1 MRGEASQFRPRR
13 GAFLAFSRPNIDERD
28 IEEVVACLRSGWIT
42 SGPRVLQ
49 FERMFRDRL
58 GVPHAVAVSSATAG
72 LHLVLHALRIGPGD
86 EVIVPSLTW
95 VSTANTVELLGARA
109 VLADVDPMTLQLDP
123 ADVRRRLTARTRA
136 VIPVH
141 FAGAAAD
148 LDAIQEAIQGA
159 IGGRDVAIVE
169 DAAHALGTS
178 YRGHEIG
185 SQSRAA
191 IFSFHP
197 TKNIT
202 TGEGGMI
209 VCGDTDLAARLRSLR
224 SHGISRDA
232 WSRHDGGTSP
242 RYEVTEPGYKYNLTD
257 MQAALGL
264 GQLARLDALIAERRR
279 LAERYDRLL
288 AGLAGVRPIARPAY
302 DFSHA
307 WHLYVVRLSLD
318 QFDLDRDGVMAAL
331 GRENIG
337 TGLHFVALHEQ
348 AYYRARSTGRHALPH
363 ASAASQE
370 IMSLPLYPGLS
381 EADQD
386 DVVEALGRVLKSC
399 RVRVL
404 EEQR

>member
-1 MRGEASQFRPRR
+1 MRGEPSQFRPRR
-13 GAFLAFSRPNIDERD
+13 RDFLAFSRPDIDERD
-28 IEEVVACLRSGWIT
+28 IEEVVSCLRSGWIT

-58 GVPHAVAVSSATAG
+58 GAPHAIAVSSATAG
-72 LHLVLHALRIGPGD
+72 LHLVLHAMGIGPGD

-95 VSTANTVELLGARA
+95 VSTANMVEMLGARA
-109 VLADVDPMTLQLDP
+109 VLADIDPLTLQLDP
-123 ADVRRRLTARTRA
+123 AEVRRRLTARTRA

-141 FAGAAAD
+141 FAGAAVD
-148 LDAIQEAIQGA
+148 LDAIRDA
-159 IGGRDVAIVE
+159 IGDRGVAIVE

-178 YRGHEIG
+178 CRGHEIG

-209 VCGDTDLAARLRSLR
+209 VCGDPGLAARLRSLR

-232 WSRHDGGTSP
+232 WSRHDGSSSP

-264 GQLARLDALIAERRR
+264 GQFARLDAIIAERRR
-279 LAERYDRLL
+279 LAERYDRRL
-288 AGLAGVRPIARPAY
+288 AGLAGIRPIARPAY
-302 DFSHA
+302 DFTHA

-318 QFDLDRDGVMAAL
+318 QFTLDRDGVMAAL
-331 GRENIG
+331 AQENIG
-337 TGLHFVALHEQ
+337 TGLHFVALHDQ
-348 AYYRARSTGRHALPH
+348 AYYRARRASEGALPH
-363 ASAASQE
+363 ASAASEE

-381 EADQD
+381 DADQD
-386 DVVEALGRVLKSC
+386 DVVEALDRVLASC

>member
-1 MRGEASQFRPRR
+1 MHGEASQFRPRR
-13 GAFLAFSRPNIDERD
+13 RDFLAFSRPNIDERD

-49 FERMFRDRL
+49 FERMFCDRL
-58 GVPHAVAVSSATAG
+58 GVPDAVAVNSATAG
-72 LHLVLHALRIGPGD
+72 LHLVLHAMGIGPGD
-86 EVIVPSLTW
+86 EVVVPSLTW
-95 VSTANTVELLGARA
+95 VSTANMVEMLGARA
-109 VLADVDPMTLQLDP
+109 VLADIDPATLQLDP

-141 FAGAAAD
+141 FAGAPVD

-178 YRGHEIG
+178 YRGREIG

-191 IFSFHP
+191 VFSFHP

-209 VCGDTDLAARLRSLR
+209 VCGDSGLAARVRSLR

-232 WSRHDGGTSP
+232 WSRHDGGSSP

-264 GQLARLDALIAERRR
+264 GQFARLDAIIAQRRH
-279 LAERYDRLL
+279 LAERYDHLL

-302 DFSHA
+302 DFTHA

-318 QFDLDRDGVMAAL
+318 QLSLDRDGVMAAL
-331 GRENIG
+331 ARENIG

-348 AYYRARSTGRHALPH
+348 AYYRARLASEDALPH
-363 ASAASQE
+363 ASAASE
-370 IMSLPLYPGLS
+370 AIMSLPLYPGLS

-386 DVVEALGRVLKSC
+386 DVVEALRRVLKSC
-399 RVRVL
+399 RIRVL
-404 EEQR
+404 EEQE

>member
-1 MRGEASQFRPRR
+1 MV
-13 GAFLAFSRPNIDERD
+13 
-28 IEEVVACLRSGWIT
+28 EV
-42 SGPRVLQ
+42 
-49 FERMFRDRL
+49 
-58 GVPHAVAVSSATAG
+58 
-72 LHLVLHALRIGPGD
+72 
-86 EVIVPSLTW
+86 
-95 VSTANTVELLGARA
+95 LGARA

-123 ADVRRRLTARTRA
+123 ADMRRRLTARTRA

-141 FAGAAAD
+141 FAGAPVD
-148 LDAIQEAIQGA
+148 LDAIRDAIDN
-159 IGGRDVAIVE
+159 RDVAIVE

-185 SQSRAA
+185 SQGRAA

-197 TKNIT
+197 TKTIT

-209 VCGDTDLAARLRSLR
+209 VCGDADLATRIRLLR

-232 WSRHDGGTSP
+232 WSRHDGGSSP
-242 RYEVTEPGYKYNLTD
+242 RYDVIEPGYKYNLTD

-279 LAERYDRLL
+279 LAEGYDRRL
-288 AGLAGVRPIARPAY
+288 AGLSGVRPIARPTY
-302 DFSHA
+302 EFTHA

-331 GRENIG
+331 ARENIG

-348 AYYRARSTGRHALPH
+348 AYYRARGAGQSGLPH
-363 ASAASQE
+363 ASAASQD

-381 EADQD
+381 DADQD
-386 DVVEALGRVLKSC
+386 DVVEALGRVLVP
-399 RVRVL
+399 RRARML